1 MIKSCK
7 SVLTGASGFLG
18 REIIRQATSQGDQVV
33 AYSRSPDQL
42 YQERAH
48 PEPFGAEMPVS
59 GLDALVHLAG
69 ESILGFWTKARRD
82 RILQSRIEGTRSVVE
97 ALRNA
102 PDPPRALICASGINI
117 YGDRGEEELVDESA
131 IGEAGF
137 LRDVAV
143 AWETEALRAA
153 SFSVRVVTVR
163 IAMVLGQQGALG
175 FLCCR
180 FFLQDWG
187 GRLGQAIN
195 GRLGSILKILQ
206 TCFFMWRGRNRSRD
220 RLMEFRQFRLKTD
233 FTRVLGSAL
242 RRPTFC
248 FVPSFILR
256 MMLQDQAALLLDSQ
270 RALPKRALETGFH
283 FRFPHLEDALQDL
296 LKERRKP

>member
-1 MIKSCK
+1 MQIG
-7 SVLTGASGFLG
+7 LTGASGFLG

-33 AYSRSPDQL
+33 AYSRSPDQPVSGAS
-42 YQERAH
+42 RT
-48 PEPFGAEMPVS
+48 EPFGAEMPVS

-102 PDPPRALICASGINI
+102 PAPPRALICASGINI
-117 YGDRGEEELVDESA
+117 YGDRGEVELVDESA

-163 IAMVLGQQGALG
+163 IAMVLGQQGALALMLPVFSAG
-175 FLCCR
+175 L
-180 FFLQDWG
+180 G
-187 GRLGQAIN
+187 GRLGSGNQWASWIHIEDIANLFLHAAREKSLAGPIN
-195 GRLGSILKILQ
+195 GVSPVPV
-206 TCFFMWRGRNRSRD
+206 RNR
-220 RLMEFRQFRLKTD
+220 D
-233 FTRVLGSAL
+233 FTRVLGSTL

-283 FRFPHLEDALQDL
+283 FRFPRLEDALQDL